1 MKEGTFVWGVVKL
14 LSDDRN
20 LGYSYG
26 IYHRKGISLIG
37 FKRNST
43 LLNNKAKIF
52 PINFLREELYYTVD
66 IDPAYISLSNDKNLT
81 SNPVNQFPTLNEN
94 PIKFVEGLSFEDGNP
109 RTRTISN
116 RYRFVI
122 YSYQC

>member
-1 MKEGTFVWGVVKL
+1 MKEGTFVWGAVRP
-14 LSDDRN
+14 LSNDRN

-26 IYHRKGISLIG
+26 IYHRKGISLIR
-37 FKRNST
+37 FKRSST

-52 PINFLREELYYTVD
+52 PINFLKEELYYTVD
-66 IDPAYISLSNDKNLT
+66 IDPVYISLSNDENLT

-94 PIKFVEGLSFEDGNP
+94 PIKFVEGLSFEDGNS